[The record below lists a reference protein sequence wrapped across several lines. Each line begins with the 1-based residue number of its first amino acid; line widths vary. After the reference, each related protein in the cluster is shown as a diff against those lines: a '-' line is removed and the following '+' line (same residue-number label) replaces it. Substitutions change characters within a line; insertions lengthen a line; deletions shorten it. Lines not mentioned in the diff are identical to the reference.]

1 MDAAFLGL
9 VVEGEVGVVLED
21 AEFAEF
27 FGADAAGGDI
37 GDAASFEADACVG
50 DVFAS
55 GEDGD
60 PDGVDAFDG
69 AFDEVEDDFEV
80 VDHEI
85 EDDAD
90 VDGAVGEGGEPVGF
104 DEDRAGETGF
114 EETEDR
120 VEAFDVADLE
130 DEAAVASEV
139 GEGLGLFGIIGD
151 GFFDEDVFAEREEV
165 AADVEVGNGGGGD
178 GDGAGAGGE
187 VVEGGDGAGFEFC
200 GDFCG
205 AGGVGVEDGG
215 EVDAW
220 EGGEDAGVVASDGTG
235 TGDAHGEVSHG
246 RRLGAGRGE
255 DNGQRER
262 SGGWE
267 AKNPVEADR
276 VWCSEGD
283 SNPHGYP
290 YAPQTYASTNSA
302 IRACPKDPL
311 ETGGPSQVRGEWHC
325 P

>member
-50 DVFAS
+50 DVIAS

-165 AADVEVGNGGGGD
+165 AADVEVGDGGGGD

-187 VVEGGDGAGFEFC
+187 VVEGGDGAGIEFG

-205 AGGVGVEDGG
+205 ASGVGVEDGG

-235 TGDAHGEVSHG
+235 TGDAHGEVSHA
-246 RRLGAGRGE
+246 RRLGAGRGA
-255 DNGQRER
+255 DTGQRER
-262 SGGWE
+262 SGGRK
-267 AKNPVEADR
+267 AKNPVVADR

-283 SNPHGYP
+283 SNPQGQRTGDY
-290 YAPQTYASTNSA
+290 
-302 IRACPKDPL
+302 
-311 ETGGPSQVRGEWHC
+311 ETPELPIAHILQYVL
-325 P
+325 